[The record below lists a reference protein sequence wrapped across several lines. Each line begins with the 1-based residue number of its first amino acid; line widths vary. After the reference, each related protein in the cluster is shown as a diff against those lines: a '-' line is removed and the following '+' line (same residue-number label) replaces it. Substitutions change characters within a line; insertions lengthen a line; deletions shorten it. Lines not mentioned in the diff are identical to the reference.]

1 LPLDNRNKELCN
13 IKYRER
19 IMNNEELKTLERKL
33 FLQYFEFVLEGGD
46 MVFLKKTNQSYLG

>member
-1 LPLDNRNKELCN
+1 
-13 IKYRER
+13 
-19 IMNNEELKTLERKL
+19 MNNEELKTLERKL